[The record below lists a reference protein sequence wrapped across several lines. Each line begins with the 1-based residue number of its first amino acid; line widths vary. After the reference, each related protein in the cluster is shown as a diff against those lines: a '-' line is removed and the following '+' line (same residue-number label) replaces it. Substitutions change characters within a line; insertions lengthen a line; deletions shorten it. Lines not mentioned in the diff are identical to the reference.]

1 MLSLALPRV
10 GQRWLTV
17 FSLALGTA
25 SGGFAA
31 EAGSRLLQL
40 KEAVALHDTPDDT
53 RLRPIEIQWKSA
65 TDSAAPATIEEVW
78 VAGMKAPRGTQC
90 TVTENSGKFA
100 GEIQVPANKNSP
112 AGTWRFDGPLS
123 ISESVA
129 RFSGEQAEQKISG
142 NAVFLTVYGAGKPE
156 GSVVRVWLPPG
167 DAPVRGLFIWG
178 NGAGGDERRKV
189 WDERWRAFCSYYHF
203 AFAAT
208 GHFDR
213 QMGGSE
219 GALLLHQLAEVAKMS
234 ERPELNHAPVLF
246 SGHSNG
252 GQMAWEFNAAHPAR
266 TIAIDVSKGG
276 AYDTFDDLSPA
287 ADRTPVIMVAGEKDD
302 PRRIRSILR
311 LFNVH
316 PKHSKP
322 WAIALEPG
330 MDHDIGK
337 AEAVWLPF
345 FAHAIEHRL
354 TPAASAERA
363 STLREVDISPGW
375 IIDARG
381 AVHPAKDL
389 PDAERAKGNWLPD
402 AATALA
408 FTALN
413 RYTRDLEIVAT
424 PETMAL
430 PPGQTLQL
438 RLKEL
443 AAGEWK
449 TVDLWIDGQKSASF
463 TRNDQKLELPAMPP
477 GVHSAVAIGRRE
489 NGKTSFAAPY
499 AWVVMAA
506 GSEGTNKAP

>member
-1 MLSLALPRV
+1 MVFCFAV
-10 GQRWLTV
+10 GAAR
-17 FSLALGTA
+17 
-25 SGGFAA
+25 GGFAA
-31 EAGSRLLQL
+31 ETASRLIQL
-40 KEAVALHDTPDDT
+40 KEAVALHETPDDS
-53 RLRPIEIQWKSA
+53 RLRPIEIQWKSGA
-65 TDSAAPATIEEVW
+65 DSKAPATIEEIW

-90 TVTENSGKFA
+90 TVTENNGRFA

-112 AGTWRFDGPLS
+112 AGTWRFEGPLS
-123 ISESVA
+123 ASESVA
-129 RFSGEQAEQKISG
+129 QFSGEQEETKISG
-142 NAVFLTVYGAGKPE
+142 TAVFLAVYAVGKPE
-156 GSVVRVWLPPG
+156 GSAIRAWLPSG
-167 DAPVRGLFIWG
+167 SAPVRGLFIWG

-189 WDERWRAFCSYYHF
+189 WDERWRAFCSHYHF

-219 GALLLHQLAEVAKMS
+219 GHLLLRQLAEVAKMS
-234 ERPELNHAPVLF
+234 QRPELNSVPVLF

-252 GQMAWEFNAAHPAR
+252 GQMAWEFNAAYPVR

-276 AYDTFDDLSPA
+276 AYDTFDDLSSA

-316 PKHSKP
+316 PKRSKP
-322 WAIALEPG
+322 WAVALEPG

-345 FAHAIEHRL
+345 FAYAIEHRL
-354 TPAASAERA
+354 TAAPSPESAPA
-363 STLREVDISPGW
+363 LRDVDLLSGW

-389 PDAERAKGNWLPD
+389 PDEERAKGNWLPD

-413 RYTRDLEIVAT
+413 RYSRDLEIVAT
-424 PETMAL
+424 PAATAI
-430 PPGQTLQL
+430 PAGQTLQL
-438 RLKEL
+438 RLKKL
-443 AAGEWK
+443 AAEEWK
-449 TVDLWIDGQKSASF
+449 TVDLWVDGQKSASF
-463 TRNDQKLELPAMPP
+463 TNSEQNLELPAMPP
-477 GVHSAVAIGRRE
+477 GVHSAVAVGRRE
-489 NGKTSFAAPY
+489 NGKTSFSAPC
-499 AWVVMAA
+499 AWVVTAS
-506 GSEGTNKAP
+506 GGDEKN